1 MKKLIIVTLLLSLL
15 TQNISSE
22 TYTGSTS
29 ISLSYENLPKYSV
42 KIPKTIDVSKNQ
54 TSFNYYV
61 SGDIFADQTLQ
72 VLFDDEVSLY
82 SANTTCKIYISQSKS
97 IFEYSELSSD
107 YITCSASISH
117 DSLYSGKWIGQLNVV
132 ISLTGGA

>member
-1 MKKLIIVTLLLSLL
+1 MKKLIIITLLLSLL
-15 TQNISSE
+15 TQNISAE

-29 ISLSYENLPKYSV
+29 ISLSYEDLPKYSV

-61 SGDIFADQTLQ
+61 SGDIYADQTLQ
-72 VLFDDEVSLY
+72 VLFDDEVILY
-82 SANTTCKIYISQSKS
+82 SANTTCKVYISQSKS

-117 DSLYSGKWIGQLNVV
+117 DSLDSGKWTGQLNVV